1 MASSGVASATSQIGS
16 SVAGSITSSVPP
28 PVASRHSP
36 PMYSLFWTFS
46 TTCCSS
52 VAMLM
57 FSSVPVQAE
66 GTRLSA
72 AAGLA
77 ERAG

>member
-36 PMYSLFWTFS
+36 PMKSFFWTFS
-46 TTCCSS
+46 TTVCSS

-57 FSSVPVQAE
+57 SQQSPFPVP
-66 GTRLSA
+66 LK
-72 AAGLA
+72 
-77 ERAG
+77 